1 MILLDTDH
9 AAILRMLPSARKI
22 HLLERIANA
31 PEKLLLPVIVTEEIM
46 RGWLTAVARE
56 RQVRR
61 QISAYRELAS
71 MFAFFAG
78 YGIVSF
84 DEPAVDQFEALQ
96 QQKIRIGTMDLKIAA
111 IALAHDALLL
121 TANRRDFE
129 QVPALRFEN
138 WLDA

>member
-31 PEKLLLPVIVTEEIM
+31 LEKLLLPVIVTEEIM

-84 DEPAVDQFEALQ
+84 DEPAVDQFEAFQ
-96 QQKIRIGTMDLKIAA
+96 
-111 IALAHDALLL
+111 
-121 TANRRDFE
+121 
-129 QVPALRFEN
+129 
-138 WLDA
+138 